1 MAREGDLWCVDLR
14 HVTCYE
20 AAAMRGFLQPALKKV
35 PSELQTSF
43 SELSRHRR
51 AHLAEAAQTSLLKAS
66 QWARG
71 DAVPTAVADALEKQ
85 VSAHIAKKKS

>member
-1 MAREGDLWCVDLR
+1 MKR
-14 HVTCYE
+14 
-20 AAAMRGFLQPALKKV
+20 AAMRGFLQPALKKV

-51 AHLAEAAQTSLLKAS
+51 AHLAEAAQTSLVKAS

-71 DAVPTAVADALEKQ
+71 DAVPAAVAEALEKQ
-85 VSAHIAKKKS
+85 VSAHVSKKKG